1 MNFQVDIKG
10 KNMRNVYINK
20 VAAFLPNEAVD
31 NANIEKVLG
40 QVGERPSRAKRVIL
54 RSNKIETRYYAI
66 DPTTRK
72 ATHTNAQLTASAIR
86 KLEADGLDLDSVE
99 LLSCGTTMPDQLMP
113 NHASMVHG
121 ELACAPLE
129 VVATAGICLSGMTA
143 LKYAYTAIKSGEAE
157 IAIATGSEN
166 SSAIMRA
173 ENFTP
178 EIESK
183 VAELEK
189 HQEIAFEKDFL
200 RWMLSDGAGAIA
212 LSAKPNAD
220 RVSLRIDKIFATSYA
235 NILKTCMY
243 AGCEKEEDGSMR
255 GWRSYLPEEWLSKS
269 IFAVKQDVKLLNE
282 NVMEYTVAQA
292 LITMLKKDMFDPQE
306 IDWFLPHYSSGFF
319 RDEVYE
325 KMKKAG
331 CDIPQEKW
339 FTNLPYKGNTG
350 SASIYIMIEELL
362 NGGKIKKGEKVLCYI
377 PESGRFSTAFMLLE
391 AV

>member
-1 MNFQVDIKG
+1 
-10 KNMRNVYINK
+10 MRDVYINK
-20 VAAFLPNEAVD
+20 IAAFLPNEAVD
-31 NANIEKVLG
+31 NTNIEKVLG
-40 QVGERPSRAKRVIL
+40 QVGDRPSRAKRIIL

-66 DPTTRK
+66 DPKTHK
-72 ATHTNAQLTASAIR
+72 ATHTNAELTANAIK
-86 KLEADGLDLDSVE
+86 KLESEGLDLNSVD

-121 ELACAPLE
+121 ELACSPLE
-129 VVATAGICLSGMTA
+129 IVSTAGICLSGVTA
-143 LKYAYTAIKSGEAE
+143 LKYAYTAVKSGEAE
-157 IAIATGSEN
+157 IAVATGSEN

-178 EIESK
+178 EIELK
-183 VAELEK
+183 VDNLEK

-212 LSAKPNAD
+212 LSAKPNVD
-220 RVSLRIDKIFATSYA
+220 SLSLRIDKIFSTSYA
-235 NILKTCMY
+235 NILDTCMY
-243 AGCEKEEDGSMR
+243 AGCEKQEDGSVK
-255 GWRSYLPEEWLSKS
+255 GWRTYAPQEWLSKS
-269 IFAVKQDVKLLNE
+269 IFSVKQDVKLLNE

-292 LITMLKKDMFDPQE
+292 LMTMLEKNMFDPKE

-339 FTNLPYKGNTG
+339 FTNLPSKGNTG
-350 SASIYIMIEELL
+350 AASIYIMIEELF
-362 NGGKIKKGEKVLCYI
+362 NTKKVSKGEKVLCYI